1 MRTNTVDF
9 EFEIDVLHFSTVIA
23 MSEDLYHFN
32 FENIIW
38 KIIWENW
45 KILRTYLM
53 DNPFYIYKK
62 T

>member
-38 KIIWENW
+38 KIIWEYW

-53 DNPFYIYKK
+53 DNPFYIYRK